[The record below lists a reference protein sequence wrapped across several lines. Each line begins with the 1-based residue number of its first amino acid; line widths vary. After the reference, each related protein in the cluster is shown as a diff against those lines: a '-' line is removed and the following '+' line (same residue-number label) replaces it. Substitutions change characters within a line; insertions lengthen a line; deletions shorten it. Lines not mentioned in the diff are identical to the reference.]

1 MMETMPKPFVA
12 ITYYALYILGVL
24 ILVPAI
30 VYVAGWIFE
39 NYVLNNNMPIE
50 DVMQLG
56 SMDSATLILSNLFIA
71 ALFLKRKYVKL
82 PYFGQHGSDNSS
94 ASVYLMAMLMML
106 VSILPLNLF
115 VSALN
120 LNDYSEAVASDG
132 QLSFAS
138 IIGISILAP
147 LAEEIV
153 FRGGIEE
160 KLLQWKTNPW
170 IGILISAFMFAILH
184 FYPSLIIGTFISGIL
199 LGWVYY
205 KTRNVMVCFGMHLV
219 NNSASCVIDYISPG
233 SSFYAD
239 IMNQT
244 RFIIIA
250 IFCLLIL
257 VALINR
263 FRRIS

>member
-1 MMETMPKPFVA
+1 METRPKPFVA
-12 ITYYALYILGVL
+12 IAYYALYILAVS
-24 ILVPAI
+24 ILVPAV
-30 VYVAGWIFE
+30 VYSADWIFE
-39 NYVLNNNMPIE
+39 NYVRNNNMPIE
-50 DVMQLG
+50 DVMQSS
-56 SMDSATLILSNLFIA
+56 SMDTITLILGNLLIA
-71 ALFLKRKYVKL
+71 ALFIKRKYVKL
-82 PYFGQHGSDNSS
+82 PSFGQNGSNNSPT
-94 ASVYLMAMLMML
+94 SVYLMAMLMSL

-120 LNDYSEAVASDG
+120 INDYSEAVATNE

-138 IIGISILAP
+138 IIGIGILAP

-205 KTRNVMVCFGMHLV
+205 KTRNVMVCFGMHMV
-219 NNSASCVIDYISPG
+219 NNSVSCVIDYISPD

-250 IFCLLIL
+250 IFCVLIL
-257 VALINR
+257 VALINK
-263 FRRIS
+263 FRRI